1 LVFSGAIGLVP
12 YQTKV
17 RAFLEKDPYHHGMRA
32 TPETLTLQPTLALSG
47 LQNNVFSNDL
57 ALSSSS
63 RPQLSPSCAE
73 AAGGDDPVEL
83 LDLLQF
89 ITSSVHDL
97 LNASDFEAGINAWL
111 QTIALRVGAARASF
125 YENTVHVSGQSTL
138 AVLAEWARPEL
149 SGSTKQNFA
158 EPFVIDPDGAQEMIA
173 KVGKGHHVEFHVG
186 NTVDP
191 MRDYLIAQGN
201 ASVLAMPIMVKGAS
215 WGAISFDFLIHQ
227 TFTPRYLAI
236 LQTAADT
243 LASVI
248 NRNQEQASRLA
259 EQKERADENA
269 ALAKLLEA
277 VALASRKLIAE
288 AHFEAGVIAYL
299 QIVATALN
307 AARACFYDHRWHDEA
322 NRMTVAGLCEWV
334 QPGVENN
341 VVHSFANPYL
351 FDPRGIEPAV
361 DQMTSGKLMVVH
373 TEDTQGLTREILE
386 AQGNATVICVPVF
399 VGGDVKYSIGFDSLT
414 RREIDAQTRRVLEMA
429 ADAMSAA
436 VKRWEIEK
444 QLRSAD
450 AARIEAQRERAQFAE
465 RQGELLAAVVSAS
478 ELLLKA
484 QSLEEVANEVV
495 AKIGQA
501 LSADRCVIGVYLP
514 PDERDP
520 YGYLDVAYEWT
531 HAGIARQSD
540 HPELKLLAGSL
551 YIDFV
556 QPLFRGE
563 PCAVVTDDIES
574 SEARSE
580 QELIGAKSQFQYPI
594 MVDGKFWGNLGVDD
608 CHRPRIWSPTEID
621 SLRLVTS
628 ALASVAKR
636 EQLTEARIEAERQ
649 RESARRAA
657 QIAVIDER
665 NRIARDI
672 HDTLAQGF
680 TGVIMQS
687 QAAEDALQKQDTP
700 ATIHHLHRAR
710 HIAQTSLHDARR
722 SVFALRPSVLFDQT
736 LAQAL
741 AAQLARMLA
750 DSAALGSFEEHGDAG
765 QPSNL
770 VATELLRIAQEATT
784 NVLRHA
790 CATQIKIQL
799 RWAADAVKLHI
810 ADNGKGFNVNQDH
823 PGFGLVS
830 MRERADR
837 MQAVLMIESDG
848 ALGTKVCVAVDPQ
861 VGGVFLS
868 SDDAALIGKPE

>member
-1 LVFSGAIGLVP
+1 MQTSSPRPKVNYLRDSFGNIQRNCADLSNGAHTVQMLIYGERTV
-12 YQTKV
+12 
-17 RAFLEKDPYHHGMRA
+17 
-32 TPETLTLQPTLALSG
+32 
-47 LQNNVFSNDL
+47 
-57 ALSSSS
+57 
-63 RPQLSPSCAE
+63 
-73 AAGGDDPVEL
+73 GDDPVEL

-97 LNASDFEAGINAWL
+97 LNASDFETGINAWL
-111 QTIALRVGAARASF
+111 KAMALGVGAARASF
-125 YENTVHVSGQSTL
+125 YENAVHDSERPTL

-149 SGSTKQNFA
+149 TDSSTHSFA
-158 EPFVIDPDGAQEMIA
+158 DPYLIDPDGAEELLA
-173 KVGKGHHVEFHVG
+173 KMHRGAHAEFHVADISG
-186 NTVDP
+186 SV
-191 MRDYLIAQGN
+191 REHLIVQGN

-215 WGAISFDFLIHQ
+215 WGAISFDFLTHQ
-227 TFTPRYLAI
+227 IFTPRYLAV

-248 NRNQEQASRLA
+248 SRNQEQTARIA
-259 EQKERADENA
+259 EQKERADENV

-288 AHFEAGVIAYL
+288 ADFESGVLAYL
-299 QIVATALN
+299 QIVATALD
-307 AARACFYDHRWHDEA
+307 AARTCFYDHRWHQDA

-334 QPGVENN
+334 QPGIENN
-341 VVHSFANPYL
+341 VPNTFANPFV
-351 FDPRGIEPAV
+351 FDPRGIELIV
-361 DQMTSGKLMVVH
+361 DQMASGKLIVVH
-373 TEDTQGLTREILE
+373 TEDTQGLLREILE
-386 AQGNATVICVPVF
+386 AQGNATVICVPVI
-399 VGGDVKYSIGFDSLT
+399 VGEEVKYSIGFDSLT
-414 RREIDAQTRRVLEMA
+414 HRELDAQTRRVLEMA

-495 AKIGQA
+495 AKIGHA

-514 PDERDP
+514 PDESDP

-540 HPELKLLAGSL
+540 HPELKVLAGSL

-563 PCAVVTDDIES
+563 PFAVITDDIES
-574 SEARSE
+574 SEARNE

-608 CHRPRIWSPTEID
+608 CHRPRVWSPTEID

-649 RESARRAA
+649 RERARRAA
-657 QIAVIDER
+657 QMAVIGER

-687 QAAEDALQKQDTP
+687 QAAEDALQKQDAP

-722 SVFALRPSVLFDQT
+722 SVFALRPSVLVDQT

-750 DSAALGSFEEHGDAG
+750 DSAALGSFEEHGDTG

-790 CATQIKIQL
+790 CATHIKIEL
-799 RWAADAVKLHI
+799 RWAADALKLHI

-837 MQAVLMIESDG
+837 MQAELMIESD
-848 ALGTKVCVAVDPQ
+848 AEAGTKVCVAVDPQ

-868 SDDAALIGKPE
+868 GDDAAQSGKPE